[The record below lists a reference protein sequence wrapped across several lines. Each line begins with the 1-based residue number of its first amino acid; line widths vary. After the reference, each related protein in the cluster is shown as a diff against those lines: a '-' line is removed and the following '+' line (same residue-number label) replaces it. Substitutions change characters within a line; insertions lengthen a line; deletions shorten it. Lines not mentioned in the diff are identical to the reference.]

1 VQEGLVTIDFERRAA
16 LAELLA
22 QPDPPELQRRGNQLR
37 LVGKPERYSLLP
49 LLSAVFVQEKLLAL
63 EHRRDICAPTD
74 RRDILWGR
82 SSTLGKEVLAA

>member
-1 VQEGLVTIDFERRAA
+1 MNIDFERRAA

-22 QPDPPELQRRGNQLR
+22 QPDPPELARRGNHLR
-37 LVGKPERYSLLP
+37 LVGKPERYELLP

-63 EHRRDICAPTD
+63 ELRRDDSAPTTD

-82 SSTLGKEVLAA
+82 YSALGKEVLAA